1 MKLLKPIP
9 QIPIRSALL
18 KRPLALTT
26 SLAMTLVL
34 GVIMAGCSSPRTKP
48 APVTDRNA
56 ASVTSMA
63 NEPTPSGYYRVKRG
77 DTLLRI
83 SLDHGQSYKDIA
95 LWNNLSDPNQIEV
108 DQLLLIKSPTASKS
122 ASVASTASKKLP
134 AGESVVGSAG
144 VAKAAVAK
152 GDGSKADAMKND
164 TMKSDASSSPVAEP
178 GIRLSWPAQGKVVEE
193 FSEGKNKGIDIA
205 GKLGEPVQASADG
218 KVVYAGNSLRG
229 YGNLVIVK
237 HDNTYLTAYAYNKS
251 LLVKEGDSVRKGQ
264 KIAEMGDTDTN
275 AVKLHFEVRV
285 NGKPVNPMQ
294 FLQ

>member
-1 MKLLKPIP
+1 MKRLIVKPLLAIDVK
-9 QIPIRSALL
+9 RALASAA
-18 KRPLALTT
+18 PLAIT
-26 SLAMTLVL
+26 LAVGLAL
-34 GVIMAGCSSPRTKP
+34 AGCSTPRTKP
-48 APVTDRNA
+48 APINDRNA
-56 ASVTSMA
+56 SNSSSMA
-63 NEPTPSGYYRVKRG
+63 NEPTPPGYYRVKRG

-83 SLDHGQSYKDIA
+83 SLDHGQSYKDIT

-108 DQLLLIKSPTASKS
+108 DQLLLIKSPNASKS
-122 ASVASTASKKLP
+122 ASAASLAGKKLP
-134 AGESVVGSAG
+134 AGESVVAGSSATKAG
-144 VAKAAVAK
+144 ALKPDPAKTEGLK
-152 GDGSKADAMKND
+152 
-164 TMKSDASSSPVAEP
+164 TDASSSQVAEP

-205 GKLGEPVQASADG
+205 GKLGEPVQAAADG

-237 HDNTYLTAYAYNKS
+237 HDNTYLTAYAYNKN

>member
-1 MKLLKPIP
+1 MKRLKPMP
-9 QIPIRSALL
+9 QIPLRLVLIN
-18 KRPLALTT
+18 RPLALT
-26 SLAMTLVL
+26 STLVMAIVL
-34 GVIMAGCSSPRTKP
+34 GTILTGCSSPRTKP

-63 NEPTPSGYYRVKRG
+63 SEPTPPGYYRVKRG

-122 ASVASTASKKLP
+122 ASVASTTNKKLP
-134 AGESVVGSAG
+134 AGESVVGNASS
-144 VAKAAVAK
+144 AKAAVAK
-152 GDGSKADAMKND
+152 GDGSKADA
-164 TMKSDASSSPVAEP
+164 MKSDASSSPVAEP

>member
-1 MKLLKPIP
+1 MP
-9 QIPIRSALL
+9 QIPLRLVLIN
-18 KRPLALTT
+18 RPLALT
-26 SLAMTLVL
+26 STLVMAIVL
-34 GVIMAGCSSPRTKP
+34 GTILTGCSSPRTKP

-63 NEPTPSGYYRVKRG
+63 SEPTPPGYYRVKRG

-122 ASVASTASKKLP
+122 ASVASTANKKLP
-134 AGESVVGSAG
+134 AGESVVGNASS
-144 VAKAAVAK
+144 AKAAVAK
-152 GDGSKADAMKND
+152 GDGSKADA
-164 TMKSDASSSPVAEP
+164 MKSDASSSPVAEP